1 MRQAISATSSIK
13 DLKRIF
19 IRQGDRD
26 FLVRAAAKNLEKS
39 LSQTS
44 PVLVGIA
51 AY

>member
-19 IRQGDRD
+19 IRQGDRE
-26 FLVRAAAKNLEKS
+26 FLEREAAKNLEKS